1 MLEHHSVWRAIDRL
15 AARYNLSPS
24 GLARQAGLDPTTF
37 NKSKR
42 ITKEGKQ
49 RWPSTESLAKVL
61 NATGASLGEFVSLI
75 DDQERGTLQRRLPKL
90 RFAMAAQPGYFD
102 AEGRP
107 QRGQWG
113 EIDFPEITDPHA
125 YALEITGDG
134 LLPVYRNGDLVIV
147 SPGAAVGAGDRVLLR
162 SQQGE
167 LLIAELLEK
176 PGDRLR
182 IKSLSCEHVVRE
194 LPAEQV
200 QWYSRILWSGQ

>member
-1 MLEHHSVWRAIDRL
+1 MLEHQAVWQALDRL

-61 NATGASLGEFVSLI
+61 NATGASLSEFISLI
-75 DDQERGTLQRRLPKL
+75 EDQEHPSNFRRLPKL

-107 QRGQWG
+107 VRGNW
-113 EIDFPEITDPHA
+113 EETSFPGVPDPHA
-125 YALEITGDG
+125 FALEITGDG
-134 LLPVYRNGDLVIV
+134 LLPVYRSGDLVIV
-147 SPGAAVGAGDRVLLR
+147 SPAADVRPGDRVLLR

-167 LLIAELLEK
+167 LLIAELLDS
-176 PGDRLR
+176 GGGTLRL
-182 IKSLSCEHVVRE
+182 KSLSREHVVRE
-194 LPAEQV
+194 LPRAQV
-200 QWYSRILWSGQ
+200 QWLSRISWSGH

>member
-61 NATGASLGEFVSLI
+61 NATGASLSEFVGLI
-75 DDQERGTLQRRLPKL
+75 DDQERGAVQRRLPKL

-107 QRGQWG
+107 QRAQWG
-113 EIDFPEITDPHA
+113 EVAFPEVTDPHA

-134 LLPVYRNGDLVIV
+134 LLPVYRNGDLVVV
-147 SPGAAVGAGDRVLLR
+147 SPSAEVRPGDRVLLR
-162 SQQGE
+162 SLQGE
-167 LLIAELLEK
+167 LLIAELLDR

-182 IKSLSCEHVVRE
+182 IKSLSREHVVRE
-194 LPAEQV
+194 LPAVQV
-200 QWYSRILWSGQ
+200 QWYSRIVWSGH

>member
-1 MLEHHSVWRAIDRL
+1 MLEHQSVWRAIDRL
-15 AARYNLSPS
+15 ATRYNLSPS

-61 NATGASLGEFVSLI
+61 NATGASLSEFISLVE
-75 DDQERGTLQRRLPKL
+75 DQEHPVSFRRLPKL
-90 RFAMAAQPGYFD
+90 RFAMAAQPGFFD

-107 QRGQWG
+107 LRSQW
-113 EIDFPEITDPHA
+113 EEAAFPDVPDPHA

-134 LLPVYRNGDLVIV
+134 LLPVYRNGDLVVV
-147 SPGAAVGAGDRVLLR
+147 SPSAEVRPGDRVLLR

-176 PGDRLR
+176 SSDRLR
-182 IKSLSCEHVVRE
+182 IKSLSRENAVRD
-194 LPAEQV
+194 LPRTQA
-200 QWYSRILWSGQ
+200 QWVSRIAWSGH

>member
-1 MLEHHSVWRAIDRL
+1 MLKHEAVWQALDRL

-61 NATGASLGEFVSLI
+61 NATGASLAEFIGLI
-75 DDQERGTLQRRLPKL
+75 EDQEHPTDFRRLPKL

-102 AEGRP
+102 ADGRP
-107 QRGQWG
+107 LRMHW
-113 EIDFPEITDPHA
+113 EEAAFPGIPDPHA
-125 YALEITGDG
+125 FALEISGDG
-134 LLPVYRNGDLVIV
+134 LLPVYRNGDLVVV
-147 SPGAAVGAGDRVLLR
+147 SPGAEVRAGDRVLLR

-167 LLIAELLEK
+167 LLIAELLES
-176 PGDRLR
+176 GGGTLR
-182 IKSLSCEHVVRE
+182 FKSLSREHVVRE
-194 LPAEQV
+194 LPPSQV
-200 QWYSRILWSGQ
+200 QWVSRISWSGH

>member
-1 MLEHHSVWRAIDRL
+1 MLEHQSVWRAIDRL

-61 NATGASLGEFVSLI
+61 NATGASLSEFVGLVE
-75 DDQERGTLQRRLPKL
+75 DQERPATARRLPRL
-90 RFAMAAQPGYFD
+90 RFAQAAQPGYFD

-107 QRGQWG
+107 LRGQW
-113 EIDFPEITDPHA
+113 EEMAFPDVTDPHA
-125 YALEITGDG
+125 YALEISGDG
-134 LLPVYRNGDLVIV
+134 LLPVYRNGDLVVV
-147 SPGAAVGAGDRVLLR
+147 SPGADVRSGDRVLLR

-167 LLIAELLEK
+167 LLIVELLERS
-176 PGDRLR
+176 PERLR
-182 IKSLSCEHVVRE
+182 VRSLSREHVVRE
-194 LPAEQV
+194 LASSQV
-200 QWYSRILWSGQ
+200 QWYARILWSGH

>member
-1 MLEHHSVWRAIDRL
+1 MLEHEAVWRAIDRL

-61 NATGASLGEFVSLI
+61 NATGASLSEFISLI
-75 DDQERGTLQRRLPKL
+75 EDQEHPASFRRLPKL
-90 RFAMAAQPGYFD
+90 RFAQAAQPGYFD

-107 QRGQWG
+107 VRGHWD
-113 EIDFPEITDPHA
+113 EAPFPGVPDPHA
-125 YALEITGDG
+125 FALEISGDG
-134 LLPVYRNGDLVIV
+134 LLPVYRSEDLVVV
-147 SPGAAVGAGDRVLLR
+147 SPNAEVRRGDRVLLR

-167 LLIAELLEK
+167 LLMAELLDNSE
-176 PGDRLR
+176 GMLRL
-182 IKSLSCEHVVRE
+182 KSFSREHVVRE
-194 LPAEQV
+194 LPLSQV
-200 QWYSRILWSGQ
+200 QWVSRICWSGH

>member
-1 MLEHHSVWRAIDRL
+1 MLEHQSVWRAIDRL

-61 NATGASLGEFVSLI
+61 NATGASLSEFVGLVE
-75 DDQERGTLQRRLPKL
+75 DQERPGTVRRLPKL
-90 RFAMAAQPGYFD
+90 RFATAAQPGYFD

-107 QRGQWG
+107 LRGEW
-113 EIDFPEITDPHA
+113 EETAFPEVSDPHA
-125 YALEITGDG
+125 YALEISGDG
-134 LLPVYRNGDLVIV
+134 LLPVYRNGDLVVV
-147 SPGAAVGAGDRVLLR
+147 SPSAEVRPGDRVLLR

-167 LLIAELLEK
+167 LLITELLERSAE
-176 PGDRLR
+176 RLR
-182 IKSLSCEHVVRE
+182 IRSLSREHVVRD
-194 LPAEQV
+194 LAPSQV
-200 QWYSRILWSGQ
+200 QWCARIVWSGH

>member
-1 MLEHHSVWRAIDRL
+1 MLEHDSVWRAIDRL

-61 NATGASLGEFVSLI
+61 NATGASLSEFVSLI
-75 DDQERGTLQRRLPKL
+75 EDREPGTVQRRLPRL
-90 RFAMAAQPGYFD
+90 RFAMAAQPGLFD
-102 AEGRP
+102 TAGRP

-113 EIDFPEITDPHA
+113 EVAFPELSDPHA

-134 LLPVYRNGDLVIV
+134 LLPVYRNGDLVVV
-147 SPGAAVGAGDRVLLR
+147 SPAAPVKPGDRILLR
-162 SQQGE
+162 SLQGE
-167 LLIAELLEK
+167 LLIAELLELSSE
-176 PGDRLR
+176 RLR
-182 IKSLSCEHVVRE
+182 VRSLSREHVVRE
-194 LPAEQV
+194 LPLGQV
-200 QWYSRILWSGQ
+200 QWYARIVWSGH

>member
-1 MLEHHSVWRAIDRL
+1 MLEHESVWRAIDRL

-61 NATGASLGEFVSLI
+61 NATGASLSEFVSLI
-75 DDQERGTLQRRLPKL
+75 EDREVGTAQRRLPRL
-90 RFAMAAQPGYFD
+90 RFAMAAQPGLFD
-102 AEGRP
+102 AAGRP

-113 EIDFPEITDPHA
+113 EASFPDLNDPHA

-147 SPGAAVGAGDRVLLR
+147 SPAAEVNPGDRILLR
-162 SQQGE
+162 SLQGE
-167 LLIAELLEK
+167 LLIAELLDLTPE
-176 PGDRLR
+176 RLR
-182 IKSLSCEHVVRE
+182 VRSLSREHVVRE
-194 LPAEQV
+194 LPRAQV
-200 QWYSRILWSGQ
+200 QWYARIVWSGH

>member
-1 MLEHHSVWRAIDRL
+1 MLEHQAVWQAIDRL

-61 NATGASLGEFVSLI
+61 NATGASLSEFISLI
-75 DDQERGTLQRRLPKL
+75 EDEEHPASYRRLPKL
-90 RFAMAAQPGYFD
+90 RFAMAAQPGFFD

-107 QRGQWG
+107 IRGNW
-113 EIDFPEITDPHA
+113 EETSFPGVTDPHA
-125 YALEITGDG
+125 FALEISGDG
-134 LLPVYRNGDLVIV
+134 LMPVYRSGDLVII
-147 SPGAAVGAGDRVLLR
+147 SPQAEIQPGDRVLLR

-167 LLIAELLEK
+167 LLIAELLDNS
-176 PGDRLR
+176 GGLLRL
-182 IKSLSCEHVVRE
+182 KSMSREHVVRE
-194 LPAEQV
+194 LPRAQG
-200 QWYSRILWSGQ
+200 QWVSRISWSGH

>member
-1 MLEHHSVWRAIDRL
+1 MLEHQSVWRALDRL

-61 NATGASLGEFVSLI
+61 NATGASLSEFVGLVE
-75 DDQERGTLQRRLPKL
+75 DQEDAVSVRRLPKL
-90 RFAMAAQPGYFD
+90 RFAMAAQPGFFD

-107 QRGQWG
+107 LRGQW
-113 EIDFPEITDPHA
+113 EEAAFPDVADPHA
-125 YALEITGDG
+125 FALEITGDG
-134 LLPVYRNGDLVIV
+134 LLPVYRNGDLVVV
-147 SPGAAVGAGDRVLLR
+147 SPGAEVGAGDRILLR
-162 SQQGE
+162 SLQGE

-176 PGDRLR
+176 SADRLR
-182 IKSLSCEHVVRE
+182 VRSLSREHVVRE
-194 LPAEQV
+194 LPLTQV
-200 QWYSRILWSGQ
+200 QWYAKIAWSGH

>member
-1 MLEHHSVWRAIDRL
+1 MLEHQSVWRAIDRL

-61 NATGASLGEFVSLI
+61 NATGASFREFVSLVEEQ
-75 DDQERGTLQRRLPKL
+75 DGGATQRRLPRL

-102 AEGRP
+102 ADGRP
-107 QRGQWG
+107 QRDQWG
-113 EIDFPEITDPHA
+113 EVAFPEVADPHA
-125 YALEITGDG
+125 FALEITGDG
-134 LLPVYRNGDLVIV
+134 LLPVYRSGDLVIV
-147 SPGAAVGAGDRVLLR
+147 SPSAEVRAGDRILLR

-167 LLIAELLEK
+167 LLIAELLER

-182 IKSLSCEHVVRE
+182 IKSLSREHVVRE
-194 LPAEQV
+194 LPVAQV
-200 QWYSRILWSGQ
+200 QWYARILWSGR

>member
-1 MLEHHSVWRAIDRL
+1 MLEHQSVWRAIDRL

-61 NATGASLGEFVSLI
+61 NATGASLSEFISLI
-75 DDQERGTLQRRLPKL
+75 EDQEHPVSFRRLPKL

-107 QRGQWG
+107 LRSQW
-113 EIDFPEITDPHA
+113 EEAAFPDVPDPHA

-134 LLPVYRNGDLVIV
+134 LLPVYRNADLVVV
-147 SPGAAVGAGDRVLLR
+147 SPSAEVRPGDRVLIR
-162 SQQGE
+162 SLQGE
-167 LLIAELLEK
+167 LLIAELLEMS
-176 PGDRLR
+176 GEWLR
-182 IKSLSCEHVVRE
+182 VKSLSREHVVRE
-194 LPAEQV
+194 LPRSQA
-200 QWYSRILWSGQ
+200 QWISRIAWSGH

>member
-1 MLEHHSVWRAIDRL
+1 MLEHESVWRAIDRL

-75 DDQERGTLQRRLPKL
+75 EEREPGAAQRRLPRL
-90 RFAMAAQPGYFD
+90 RFAMAAQPGLFD
-102 AEGRP
+102 AAGRP

-113 EIDFPEITDPHA
+113 EAGFPELSDPHA

-134 LLPVYRNGDLVIV
+134 LLPVYRNGDLVVV
-147 SPGAAVGAGDRVLLR
+147 SPAAQAKPGDRILLR
-162 SQQGE
+162 SLQGE
-167 LLIAELLEK
+167 LLIAELLELTAE
-176 PGDRLR
+176 RLR
-182 IKSLSCEHVVRE
+182 VKSLSREHVVRE
-194 LPAEQV
+194 LPLAQV
-200 QWYSRILWSGQ
+200 QWYARIVWSGH